1 MSSLLAQVILEA
13 GQLDK
18 KKFLAKYPHPFLI
31 TELIKLPQV
40 SKQLA
45 AAAVVATDSMIQGN
59 QRMVATKPSGLA
71 LKSRTD
77 SFLIFPVV
85 KSDRNMWEE
94 RVFVGR
100 APNNDIVIEDSSV
113 SKAHAYF
120 VLKGARAQIVA
131 LQTLN
136 PTKLG
141 TQVLV
146 PQGTGTPVPDGTTI
160 EFGAV
165 GCRYYEA
172 ASLQALLTAK

>member
-1 MSSLLAQVILEA
+1 MSSLLAQLLVEST
-13 GQLDK
+13 QLDK
-18 KKFLAKYPHPFLI
+18 KKFLAKYPHPWLI

-40 SKQLA
+40 SKQLPGG
-45 AAAVVATDSMIQGN
+45 AVLATDSMIQGN
-59 QRMVATKPSGLA
+59 QRMMATKPSGLA

-100 APNNDIVIEDSSV
+100 APNNDIVIDDASV

-120 VLKGARAQIVA
+120 VVKGARAQLVA

-141 TQVLV
+141 PQVLV
-146 PQGTGTPVPDGTTI
+146 PQGTGTPVPDASTI

-172 ASLQALLTAK
+172 AALQALLTGK